1 MISSS
6 GNTTIKAIRHL
17 RQRKSRDER
26 GTFYIEGIRLV
37 GQAVDLGASVETCVI
52 APALLSSVYAR
63 GLVEQLRVSGAE
75 VLELTPEVFR
85 GLAMKDN
92 PQGIGAVVRQRWS
105 ELGDITEMHG
115 LGWVALDGIADPGNL
130 GTILRTCDAVGC
142 EGVLLLGGTTD
153 PHDPSAVRASMGAV
167 FSQRLA
173 RATFDDFAAWR
184 TEYGHPLV
192 GTSDQAEQ
200 PYRAVSYTTP
210 LVLLMGSER
219 HGLTDTQR
227 AICDA
232 MVRIPMAGT
241 ADSLNLAVAT
251 GVVLYEVFHQH
262 QNR

>member
-1 MISSS
+1 VISSS
-6 GNTTIKAIRHL
+6 ANATIKAIRHL
-17 RQRKSRDER
+17 RQRKSREES

-37 GQAVDLGASVETCVI
+37 GQAVDSGAFIETCVV
-52 APALLSSVYAR
+52 APGLLSSEYAS
-63 GLVEQLRVSGAE
+63 GLVDQLRDSGAE
-75 VLELTPEVFR
+75 VLEVTPEVFR

-92 PQGIGAVVRQRWS
+92 PQGIGAVVHQRWS
-105 ELGDITEMHG
+105 DLGDITEMLG
-115 LGWVALDGIADPGNL
+115 LGWVALDEIADPGNL

-142 EGVLLLGGTTD
+142 EGVLLLGDTTD

-173 RATFDDFAAWR
+173 RAAFDDFAAWR
-184 TEYGHPLV
+184 KEFAHPLV

-200 PYRAVSYTTP
+200 PYRAVSYPTP

-219 HGLTDTQR
+219 HGLTDAQR

-232 MVRIPMAGT
+232 VVRIPMTGT
-241 ADSLNLAVAT
+241 ADSLNLAVAM
-251 GVVLYEVFHQH
+251 GVVLYEVYHQH

>member
-6 GNTTIKAIRHL
+6 ANATIKAIRHL
-17 RQRKSRDER
+17 RQRKLRDES

-37 GQAVDLGASVETCVI
+37 GQAVASGASVETCVV
-52 APALLSSVYAR
+52 APALLSSPYAR
-63 GLVEQLRVSGAE
+63 GLADQLRVSGAV
-75 VLELTPEVFR
+75 VLDVTPEVFR

-92 PQGIGAVVRQRWS
+92 PQGIGAVVHQCWS
-105 ELGDITEMHG
+105 DLGDITEMHG
-115 LGWVALDGIADPGNL
+115 LGWVALDGVADPGNL

-142 EGVLLLGGTTD
+142 EGVLLLGDTTD

-173 RATFDDFAAWR
+173 RANFDDFASWR

-200 PYRAVSYTTP
+200 PYRAVAYPTP

-219 HGLTDTQR
+219 HGLTDAQR

-232 MVRIPMAGT
+232 VVRIPMAGT

>member
-6 GNTTIKAIRHL
+6 ANATIKSIRHL
-17 RQRKSRDER
+17 RQRKSREER
-26 GTFYIEGIRLV
+26 GAFYIEGIRLA
-37 GQAVDLGASVETCVI
+37 GQAVDSGASIETCVV
-52 APALLSSVYAR
+52 APGLLSSVYGS
-63 GLVEQLRVSGAE
+63 GLVDQLRASGAA
-75 VLELTPEVFR
+75 VLEVTPEVFR

-105 ELGDITEMHG
+105 DLEDITEMHG
-115 LGWVALDGIADPGNL
+115 LGWVALNGVADPGNL

-142 EGVLLLGGTTD
+142 EGVLLLGDTTD
-153 PHDPSAVRASMGAV
+153 PHDPSAVRASMGAI

-173 RATFDDFAAWR
+173 RANFDDFATWR
-184 TEYGHPLV
+184 AEHAHPLV

-200 PYRAVSYTTP
+200 PYRAVSYPTP

-219 HGLTDTQR
+219 HGLTDAQR

-232 MVRIPMAGT
+232 VVRIPMAGT

-251 GVVLYEVFHQH
+251 GVVLYEVYHQH
-262 QNR
+262 ENR